1 MSETDVGRDAYRDRW
16 RAAAMSVGFIA
27 AAFTAVMCV
36 LLIATHIQLKT
47 SDPLNS
53 PALVALRG
61 KYAEDTTNQQYKEQI
76 RQLDWMA
83 RKAFFVSRE
92 QIRTGSSLA
101 LGGAVL
107 MVIAFGTAQGLRQ
120 KIPNPAGDSCAG
132 VTREAIN
139 RSRLWVA
146 GAGVMLAA
154 VALVLTLAMP
164 TELNFE
170 RTEPGVATSIVEP
183 PPPAPQ
189 TDDRANSPGFRGIGG
204 SGWTRAG
211 NVPTEWNETTKKN
224 ILWKVR
230 VALPGMSSPIVWGAK
245 VYVSGAT
252 REQRELYCFAAADG
266 KLLWTG
272 TYTTDPHAT
281 IDYEVFDAPEAV
293 MHAVPTPATDG
304 RFVYAMFA
312 NGELACFDAE
322 SGKNIWSVPVGG
334 TEGNQYGLANSLLS
348 YRGSVIVMFEGDQSL
363 LLRIDGATGRELW
376 SVERDSASW
385 ASPIL
390 VHTAGGRDVVVTH
403 GDPETA
409 GWDAENGD
417 RLWSAEL
424 VYGDVAPSP
433 IAVNG
438 VVFVSFQGCGLFAIQ
453 AESGEQLWAV
463 EELDEGVFSDA
474 QSMTT
479 DGALLYQFYDDVLS
493 VLDAT
498 NGEIVYE
505 KTLDHSPSYASPF
518 VAGDRLY
525 LICGETNV
533 IVETGRE
540 YREVGT
546 CSLEEYSDI
555 NPAVVDG
562 RIYMRT
568 EKHLYCIGERLQERG
583 AGDGGRN

>member
-1 MSETDVGRDAYRDRW
+1 MSETDIGRDAYRDRW
-16 RAAAMSVGFIA
+16 RSAAMNVGFIA

-53 PALVALRG
+53 PALVALRK

-92 QIRTGSSLA
+92 QIRTGSFLA

-107 MVIAFGTAQGLRQ
+107 TLIAFGTAQGLRK
-120 KIPNPAGDSCAG
+120 KIPAPPVDSCAG
-132 VTREAIN
+132 ITREAIS

-146 GAGVMLAA
+146 GAGVTLVA
-154 VALVLTLAMP
+154 VVLMLTLATQ
-164 TELNFE
+164 TELDFE
-170 RTEPGVATSIVEP
+170 RTEPEAATPIVEQ
-183 PPPAPQ
+183 PPPALQ

-204 SGWTRAG
+204 SGWTRASS
-211 NVPTEWNETTKKN
+211 VPTEWNEAAKKN
-224 ILWKVR
+224 ILWKVD

-252 REQRELYCFAAADG
+252 REERALYCFDAADG

-272 TYTTDPHAT
+272 TYATDPHAT
-281 IDYEVFDAPEAV
+281 TDYEVFDAPEAA

-322 SGKNIWSVPVGG
+322 SGKNLWSMPVGD
-334 TEGNQYGLANSLLS
+334 TAGNQYGLANSLLS
-348 YRGSVIVMFEGDQSL
+348 YKGSVIVMFEGNQSL

-376 SVERDSASW
+376 SAEHDSVSW

-390 VHTAGGRDVVVTH
+390 VHTPGGKYVVVTH
-403 GDPETA
+403 GDPTTA

-424 VYGDVAPSP
+424 VYGDIAPSP
-433 IAVNG
+433 IAVSG
-438 VVFVSFQGCGLFAIQ
+438 VVFVSFQSCGLFSIR
-453 AESGEQLWAV
+453 AESGERLWAV
-463 EELDEGVFSDA
+463 EELDEGVLSDT

-479 DGALLYQFYDDVLS
+479 DGALLYQFYNDVLS

-505 KTLDHSPSYASPF
+505 KTLDHNSSYASPF

-525 LICGETNV
+525 LICGETIV

-546 CSLEEYSDI
+546 CSLEEYTDI
-555 NPAVVDG
+555 NAAVVNG

-568 EKHLYCIGERLQERG
+568 EKHLYCIGER
-583 AGDGGRN
+583 